1 MELVNF
7 LVDNEAVSKLCSQDG
22 LLPVFTFIGNVIS
35 FIKIAVPIILI
46 LMGSIDLTKAV
57 MASKDDDIKKAQ
69 STLIKRA
76 VIGVVIFFIPTI
88 VTLLL
93 NLINQDTDTPCM
105 SCITAPGQSKCKI
118 DLDK

>member
-1 MELVNF
+1 MELF
-7 LVDNEAVSKLCSQDG
+7 YILDGESILCDPTTG
-22 LLPVFTFIGNVIS
+22 LLSVFGVVGNIIS

-76 VIGVVIFFIPTI
+76 IIGVVIFFIPTI

-93 NLINQDTDTPCM
+93 NLINQNSDNACM
-105 SCITAPGQSKCKI
+105 SCITSPGQEQCKV
-118 DLDK
+118 KK